1 MVDDEFDRR
10 AAFDSVKDDA
20 FDIISG
26 RRRLK
31 QSDTLKEAYR
41 KKERERM
48 REALNLSE
56 GEYLSDA
63 LEKGRAT
70 RVMPPRRRMLLE
82 AYAAKP
88 DIAENV
94 EVAVSATDHDACVEC
109 LDAWRG
115 VRAARASRPRKATWS
130 TTRATVSAAARV
142 RRSVRATRLR
152 S

>member
-1 MVDDEFDRR
+1 MSPVEAVVDDEFDRR

-94 EVAVSATDHDACVEC
+94 E
-109 LDAWRG
+109 L
-115 VRAARASRPRKATWS
+115 P
-130 TTRATVSAAARV
+130 
-142 RRSVRATRLR
+142 
-152 S
+152 